1 MVVEW
6 GNSSVAGRQRRTWA
20 CSSPI
25 DSSCGSTSR
34 DSIRSAAGSTSS
46 IGASD
51 GSSLD
56 RALAVA
62 VGRIALVVEHTA
74 LVVGLVERM
83 G

>member
-1 MVVEW
+1 VVEW
-6 GNSSVAGRQRRTWA
+6 GNSSVAGRQWRTWA

-34 DSIRSAAGSTSS
+34 DSIQIVAGSTSS
-46 IGASD
+46 IVAFD

-74 LVVGLVERM
+74 WVVGLVERM

>member
-1 MVVEW
+1 MVEW
-6 GNSSVAGRQRRTWA
+6 GNSSVAGRQWRTWA

-34 DSIRSAAGSTSS
+34 DSIQSVAGSTSS
-46 IGASD
+46 IVAFD

-74 LVVGLVERM
+74 WVVGLVERM